1 MPRKRLAPK
10 QEMLQVRIHRD
21 LRLRAQALLRWT
33 SEQPD
38 LSPSGAAELTDVY
51 RHALHIGLTE
61 MEQRAAGGLI
71 TPSGAAE
78 LNINNPPV
86 AYPVPEPAPVIDE
99 PELATVVDEPA
110 PEPDEIGPFQRLLD
124 GDKGAELQREA
135 CDSLDALS
143 EEDPELEAAQ
153 EVWIGL
159 EAGTLKRN
167 IRKTGRLYKALEAR
181 FSS

>member
-21 LRLRAQALLRWT
+21 LRQRAQALLRWT

-71 TPSGAAE
+71 TPSYELAE

-99 PELATVVDEPA
+99 PELASVVDEPA
-110 PEPDEIGPFQRLLD
+110 PEPDEIGPFQRLLN

-143 EEDPELEAAQ
+143 EGDPEFEAAR

-159 EAGTLKRN
+159 KAGTLKRN

-181 FSS
+181 FS